1 MIDRRHTVFY
11 DLKMIKD
18 IIMCLVELKV
28 IIDMVQVNDSI

>member
-11 DLKMIKD
+11 DLKMIK
-18 IIMCLVELKV
+18 IYRLLVKLKV